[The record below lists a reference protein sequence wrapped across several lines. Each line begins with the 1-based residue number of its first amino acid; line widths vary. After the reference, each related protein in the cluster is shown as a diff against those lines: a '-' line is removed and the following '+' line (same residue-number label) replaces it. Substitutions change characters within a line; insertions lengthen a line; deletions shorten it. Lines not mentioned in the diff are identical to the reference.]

1 MPLRSLSGSAPLP
14 MTDRWLSGSLSAR
27 RISTALRLWSS
38 WNIVLLTDRIASI
51 LNTSPPECSETKLL
65 RFLTFAAAQCTS
77 LCPNCLW
84 YQFLTIC
91 CLQILQYQLT
101 RSFLRQCAVVWG
113 SGRPVLLCKI
123 HFGHLSWTVW
133 RWPGPQLRTI
143 SWTLT
148 RWFSWAWS
156 LPFWGKM

>member
-27 RISTALRLWSS
+27 RISTAPRLWSS
-38 WNIVLLTDRIASI
+38 WNIVLLADRIASI
-51 LNTSPPECSETKLL
+51 LNTSPPECSETKLSQ
-65 RFLTFAAAQCTS
+65 FLTFAAARCTS

-91 CLQILQYQLT
+91 CLQILLYQLT

-113 SGRPVLLCKI
+113 SGRPALLCKI

-133 RWPGPQLRTI
+133 RWPGPRLRTL
-143 SWTLT
+143 SWT
-148 RWFSWAWS
+148 
-156 LPFWGKM
+156 